1 MSDITGRSRRSCRAQ
16 IKSYQEDDH
25 DLIEE
30 FTEGSDEEEEEEEL
44 GPEPNSNARSGH
56 TIFFCSLFC
65 KKS

>member
-30 FTEGSDEEEEEEEL
+30 FTEGSEEEEEEEL
-44 GPEPNSNARSGH
+44 GPEPNSNDNARSGH
-56 TIFFCSLFC
+56 
-65 KKS
+65 

>member
-30 FTEGSDEEEEEEEL
+30 FTEGSEEEEEEEEL
-44 GPEPNSNARSGH
+44 GPEPNSNDNARSGH
-56 TIFFCSLFC
+56 
-65 KKS
+65 